1 MIVDIRKKV
10 EHIGAAYESSLP
22 FNPFIPTFDRMTKPP
37 ISSYIRKEDLYALY
51 QLATNPKYASND
63 MEARLDVYDAIM
75 NPLGFKRAFSGTNR
89 VIYSYSKDDSFLIK
103 IGLDDVGIKDNRSEL
118 KNQELIKPFIPKVY
132 EVSNDGV
139 VEMIERV
146 HPIMSRKEFAKYGL
160 EIFKLTYYLINHGFI
175 LEDIGTDYFMNWG
188 IRDNFGPVLLDFP
201 YLYRLNKDR
210 LRCTNFRNGIRCD
223 GILDYDEGYNH
234 IRCPVCGNV
243 YRAKDIGSSLD
254 YLTKKKSKGVFIMEA
269 PIKFTFKRGN
279 KVITHV
285 ITDDGVDYITNE
297 TQSNTIVK
305 NNDDNKK
312 PLKANLWEGQRRNNN
327 APSTD
332 KKTGGYNTFTLINAY
347 NKAMSKLKSEFKVD
361 TFSKEVIE
369 YVANYLITYH
379 DQFALVPSVLIDETD
394 KVNESTLEQ
403 IKARIAEQAGTAIVT
418 GVTEISIGGGYRMFI
433 PSKPIINIDK
443 YMECVADAV
452 HRYYEEEQEA
462 EEPVT
467 SIANVIDDIANDK
480 SVTFK
485 EVEVVTSDTAME
497 LNQSKNSL
505 GSGVIKASDAVVIPA
520 RQTYS
525 EF

>member
-1 MIVDIRKKV
+1 M
-10 EHIGAAYESSLP
+10 
-22 FNPFIPTFDRMTKPP
+22 
-37 ISSYIRKEDLYALY
+37 
-51 QLATNPKYASND
+51 
-63 MEARLDVYDAIM
+63 
-75 NPLGFKRAFSGTNR
+75 
-89 VIYSYSKDDSFLIK
+89 
-103 IGLDDVGIKDNRSEL
+103 
-118 KNQELIKPFIPKVY
+118 
-132 EVSNDGV
+132 
-139 VEMIERV
+139 
-146 HPIMSRKEFAKYGL
+146 
-160 EIFKLTYYLINHGFI
+160 
-175 LEDIGTDYFMNWG
+175 
-188 IRDNFGPVLLDFP
+188 
-201 YLYRLNKDR
+201 
-210 LRCTNFRNGIRCD
+210 
-223 GILDYDEGYNH
+223 
-234 IRCPVCGNV
+234 
-243 YRAKDIGSSLD
+243 
-254 YLTKKKSKGVFIMEA
+254 
-269 PIKFTFKRGN
+269 
-279 KVITHV
+279 
-285 ITDDGVDYITNE
+285 
-297 TQSNTIVK
+297 
-305 NNDDNKK
+305 
-312 PLKANLWEGQRRNNN
+312 
-327 APSTD
+327 
-332 KKTGGYNTFTLINAY
+332 
-347 NKAMSKLKSEFKVD
+347 
-361 TFSKEVIE
+361 
-369 YVANYLITYH
+369 ITYH